1 MQQINKTPISK
12 TEAPFWKA
20 PAEGAAV
27 HSPGPYPPRLMPES
41 QHRSGC
47 QPCSPISEDRTK
59 VSRLRCHACVSSP
72 VVSSLF
78 NVYRF

>member
-27 HSPGPYPPRLMPES
+27 HSPGPYPPQVNARIATQVWLPTLLPN
-41 QHRSGC
+41 Q
-47 QPCSPISEDRTK
+47 
-59 VSRLRCHACVSSP
+59 
-72 VVSSLF
+72 
-78 NVYRF
+78 